1 MYGRNGY
8 DTLAKTLLWVY
19 LAVFITYAVVSL
31 FVDSVLLYVAYMILS
46 LWIVIYI
53 LFRVMS
59 RNVTKRRAENQRFC
73 DFFKLKRNKWKDR
86 KTHVYRKCPSC
97 KAVLRLPKAKGKH
110 SVVCPRCKDRFTVRG

>member
-73 DFFKLKRNKWKDR
+73 DFFKLKRNKWRDR
-86 KTHVYRKCPSC
+86 KTHVYRKCPVC

-110 SVVCPRCKDRFTVRG
+110 SVICPKCKNKFTVRG